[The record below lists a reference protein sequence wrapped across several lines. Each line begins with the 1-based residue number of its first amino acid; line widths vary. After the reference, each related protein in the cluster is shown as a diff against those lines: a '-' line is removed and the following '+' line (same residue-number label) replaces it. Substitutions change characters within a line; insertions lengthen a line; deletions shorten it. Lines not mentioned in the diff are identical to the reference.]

1 MNVPE
6 GHRERLRQKFKE
18 NSHSL
23 SEAERLELLLTYII
37 PRKDVAP
44 LADDLMAHFGSL
56 QAVIAAPPEELIEIE
71 GVGESTIIFIQLV
84 QSIMAECSEVSSDM
98 SPAKK
103 NASSPQLNL
112 FELEPKKAIPSSSR
126 HLVKKKPATKERQM
140 RVFANDEIAN
150 SLSFLPQ
157 AYNFQSLEEFK
168 RYLYEKLP
176 YNASETRIRRAR
188 NITERLYH
196 EGSIDTPLTYY
207 AARCTSQADLQP
219 AVFYHVLK
227 AEPIAA
233 KIAEELIWPAL
244 PLGRVERDQVNEFIL
259 HYLPDVKP
267 ASLEKML
274 ESLSHTYA
282 LTGVAVVDK
291 KSFRFQ
297 LRQGS
302 LESFLYILTSE
313 FHEPGIYSFDSLYSS
328 PLHHW
333 LLWDRE
339 WMRMQLYN
347 LQDFGILSK
356 VSEIDTVRQF
366 TLAVDQPTALRLFF
380 EHPERHRKAIR
391 EQAENQP
398 SDLEEI

>member
-1 MNVPE
+1 MSTSE

-18 NSHSL
+18 HPHLL
-23 SEAERLELLLTYII
+23 SDAERLELLLTYAI

-44 LADDLMAHFGSL
+44 LARDLIARFGSVH
-56 QAVIAAPPEELIEIE
+56 AVIAAAPDQLFEVA
-71 GVGESTIIFIQLV
+71 GVGESTATFIQLLNGILIDSPAI
-84 QSIMAECSEVSSDM
+84 QTEM
-98 SPAKK
+98 SPAKQ
-103 NASSPQLNL
+103 NTLSPQLNL
-112 FELEPKKAIPSSSR
+112 FELEPEPGKPSIATHSTNKQAA
-126 HLVKKKPATKERQM
+126 VKTRQM

-150 SLSFLPQ
+150 SLAFLPQ
-157 AYNFQSLEEFK
+157 ADNFQSLEDFK
-168 RYLYEKLP
+168 RFLYEKLP

-188 NITERLYH
+188 NILERLYP
-196 EGSIDTPLTYY
+196 EGHISTPLTYF
-207 AARCTSQADLQP
+207 AARCSSKADLQP
-219 AVFYHVLK
+219 VVFYHVLK
-227 AEPIAA
+227 AEAIAA

-259 HYLPDVKP
+259 RYLPDVKP

-282 LTGVAVVDK
+282 LTGVGVVDK
-291 KSFRFQ
+291 KCFRFQ

-313 FHEPGIYSFDSLYSS
+313 FHEPGIFSFDSLYSS

-333 LLWDRE
+333 LLWDRD

-356 VSEIDTVRQF
+356 VSEIDTMRQF
-366 TLAVDQPTALRLFF
+366 TLAVDQRTALRQFF
-380 EHPERHRKAIR
+380 EHPARSDMAIR
-391 EQAENQP
+391 ETAKSQSAGQE
-398 SDLEEI
+398 D